1 MAQTTELGKIENIRF
16 GMGGYQD
23 VQLGLTVTIGS
34 KKSCWGVQDFKGFWN
49 YEITADEHSKW
60 TEVDRELQ
68 WVKLMKFVGEL
79 LRQAKT
85 TSLEDLRGIPVEA
98 TFEGMTL
105 KSWRILEEVL

>member
-1 MAQTTELGKIENIRF
+1 MTQTTEIGKIENIRF

-23 VQLGLTVTIGS
+23 AQLGLTVTLGS

-49 YEITADEHSKW
+49 YEVTASEHSKW
-60 TEVDRELQ
+60 TEVDRDLE
-68 WVKLMKFVGEL
+68 WVNLMKFVGEL
-79 LRQAKT
+79 LSKAKK
-85 TSLEDLRGIPVEA
+85 TSVEDLRGVPVEA

>member
-1 MAQTTELGKIENIRF
+1 MTQTTELGKIENIRF

-23 VQLGLTVTIGS
+23 AQLGLTVTLGS

-49 YEITADEHSKW
+49 YEVTASEHSKW
-60 TEVDRELQ
+60 TEVDRDLE
-68 WVKLMKFVGEL
+68 WVNLMKFVGEL
-79 LRQAKT
+79 LSKAKKA
-85 TSLEDLRGIPVEA
+85 SVEDLRGVPVEA